1 MLSSGGGPMKNIKTI
16 IALSMCSIAL
26 SACSFSFFSSTQP
39 AKELKTI
46 SQTIT
51 VVYGKYV
58 EGQVTYLFGDCAI
71 PFNLEDY
78 GVDYIAV
85 GDTLTIYYT
94 GYSYTVNRSS
104 QPKTIVTEKMTV
116 EKIEVK
122 HTWILEFEMIASSDG
137 AKSLK
142 QVNDYV
148 MGPLPTKVI
157 NEDGT
162 FQEVDSYEVGS
173 HFYGPAWEVGGGL
186 TLSAYTLYSYNPAQ
200 VS

>member
-1 MLSSGGGPMKNIKTI
+1 MKSIKAI

-46 SQTIT
+46 SNRIT
-51 VVYGKYV
+51 LVYGEYV
-58 EGQVTYLFGDCAI
+58 EGQVTYLFGNCAI
-71 PFNLEDY
+71 PFNLKDY
-78 GVDYIAV
+78 GVDYIAA

-94 GYSYTVNRSS
+94 GYSYTVDRSS

-116 EKIEVK
+116 EKIEVE
-122 HTWILEFEMIASSDG
+122 HAWILEFEMITSSDG

-162 FQEVDSYEVGS
+162 YQNLDSYEVGS
-173 HFYGPAWEVGGGL
+173 HFYGPVVGVAGGVAL
-186 TLSAYTLYSYNPAQ
+186 LAFALYSYNPSQ

>member
-1 MLSSGGGPMKNIKTI
+1 MKNIKTI

-26 SACSFSFFSSTQP
+26 SACSFSFFGSTQP

-46 SQTIT
+46 SDRIT
-51 VVYGKYV
+51 LVYGEYD
-58 EGQVTYLFGDCAI
+58 EGKVTYLFGNCAI
-71 PFNLEDY
+71 PFNLKDY
-78 GVDYIAV
+78 GVDYIAP

-94 GYSYTVNRSS
+94 GYSYIVDRSS
-104 QPKTIVTEKMTV
+104 QPRTIVTEKMTV
-116 EKIEVK
+116 EKIEVE
-122 HTWILEFEMIASSDG
+122 HAWILEFEMITSSDG

-148 MGPLPTKVI
+148 MGPLPKKVI

-162 FQEVDSYEVGS
+162 YQNLDSYEVGS
-173 HFYGPAWEVGGGL
+173 HFYGSAVGVGGGVAL
-186 TLSAYTLYSYNPAQ
+186 LVYALYSYNPAQ

>member
-1 MLSSGGGPMKNIKTI
+1 MKNIKTI

-46 SQTIT
+46 SDRIT
-51 VVYGKYV
+51 LVYGKYD
-58 EGQVTYLFGDCAI
+58 EGKVTYLFGNCAI

-78 GVDYIAV
+78 GVDYIAA

-94 GYSYTVNRSS
+94 GYSYTVDRSS

-116 EKIEVK
+116 EKIEVE
-122 HTWILEFEMIASSDG
+122 HARILEFEMITSSDG
-137 AKSLK
+137 EKSLK

-148 MGPLPTKVI
+148 VGLPTKVI
-157 NEDGT
+157 NENGT

-173 HFYGPAWEVGGGL
+173 HFYGPVVVVAGGL
-186 TLSAYTLYSYNPAQ
+186 ALLAFALYSYNPAQ

>member
-1 MLSSGGGPMKNIKTI
+1 MKNIKTI

-26 SACSFSFFSSTQP
+26 SACSLSFSSSTQP

-46 SQTIT
+46 SNKIT
-51 VVYGKYV
+51 LVYGEYV
-58 EGQVTYLFGDCAI
+58 EGQVTYLFGNCAI
-71 PFNLEDY
+71 PFNLNDY
-78 GVDYIAV
+78 GVDYIAA

-94 GYSYTVNRSS
+94 GYSYTVDRSS

-116 EKIEVK
+116 EKIEVE
-122 HTWILEFEMIASSDG
+122 HALILEFEMITSSDG

-157 NEDGT
+157 SEDGT
-162 FQEVDSYEVGS
+162 YQNLDSYEVGS
-173 HFYGPAWEVGGGL
+173 HFYGSAVGVGGVAL
-186 TLSAYTLYSYNPAQ
+186 LAFALYSYNPSQ

>member
-1 MLSSGGGPMKNIKTI
+1 MKNVKTI

-26 SACSFSFFSSTQP
+26 SACSFSFSFSTQP

-46 SQTIT
+46 SNTIT

-58 EGQVTYLFGDCAI
+58 EGHVTYLFGDCAI
-71 PFNLEDY
+71 PFNLKDY
-78 GVDYIAV
+78 GVDYIVV

-94 GYSYTVNRSS
+94 GYSYIVNRSS
-104 QPKTIVTEKMTV
+104 QPRTMVTEKMTV

-122 HTWILEFEMIASSDG
+122 HDWILEFEMITSSDG

-162 FQEVDSYEVGS
+162 YQSLDSYEVGS
-173 HFYGPAWEVGGGL
+173 HFYGPAFEVGGG
-186 TLSAYTLYSYNPAQ
+186 TILSAYTLYSYNPAQ